1 MVFKMPSTHDKED
14 NVVRRWIFDEV
25 PAEEAMS
32 GVH

>member
-1 MVFKMPSTHDKED
+1 MVCEMPSTHDNEND
-14 NVVRRWIFDEV
+14 VVRRWIFDEV